1 MGIYIK
7 NFTKEDLTE
16 MLYAVPLRYKVPEEG
31 DIIEVAEPHGR
42 LIEVTDKL
50 RSELCWYEAY
60 TGIDEAP
67 IKYAVSLIDDAPTVI
82 ESEE

>member
-31 DIIEVAEPHGR
+31 DIIEVAEPHGD
-42 LIEVTDKL
+42 LVDVNT
-50 RSELCWYEAY
+50 
-60 TGIDEAP
+60 
-67 IKYAVSLIDDAPTVI
+67 IKYKVDFIQPFGEQKPSYKVSITAPTVI

>member
-16 MLYAVPLRYKVPEEG
+16 MLYTVPLRYKVPEEG
-31 DIIEVAEPHGR
+31 DIIEVAEPHGDLVDVNTIKYKADFR
-42 LIEVTDKL
+42 QPFGEQKPSYKVSIT
-50 RSELCWYEAY
+50 
-60 TGIDEAP
+60 AP
-67 IKYAVSLIDDAPTVI
+67 IVI

>member
-31 DIIEVAEPHGR
+31 DIIEVAEPHGA
-42 LIEVTDKL
+42 LKDIEVLFQEIRK
-50 RSELCWYEAY
+50 AY
-60 TGIDEAP
+60 G
-67 IKYAVSLIDDAPTVI
+67 
-82 ESEE
+82 EEE

>member
-31 DIIEVAEPHGR
+31 DIIEVAEPHGD
-42 LIEVTDKL
+42 LVDVNTIKYKVDYIQPFGEQKSSYKFSIT
-50 RSELCWYEAY
+50 
-60 TGIDEAP
+60 AP
-67 IKYAVSLIDDAPTVI
+67 IVI